1 MEAGRGLDPTLDT
14 NREEEALT
22 PLRAATVS
30 AAIVASLIVA
40 TMVLI
45 GECRSSRNPGEASV
59 EPAGTAPR
67 APASAQP
74 VAPWPS
80 APLASPG
87 TPLAP
92 AAVAAGPVAPLADA
106 SVDEASLMAQLRGLV
121 DVDPARAY
129 DLAKQGARLFPG
141 SADAPEMAALAVK
154 ALARQGKRSEARG
167 EAETMVNQYPD
178 SPWAREV
185 EQHTGAHPHRDQRA
199 P

>member
-1 MEAGRGLDPTLDT
+1 M
-14 NREEEALT
+14 T
-22 PLRAATVS
+22 PFRAATVS

-40 TMVLI
+40 AMVLT
-45 GECRSSRNPGEASV
+45 GECRSSRNPEEGSV
-59 EPAGTAPR
+59 EPAGTAP
-67 APASAQP
+67 PARPSAEPVASWSSAP
-74 VAPWPS
+74 VAPSGP
-80 APLASPG
+80 
-87 TPLAP
+87 PLAP
-92 AAVAAGPVAPLADA
+92 PAVAAGPVALLADA

-129 DLAKQGARLFPG
+129 DLAKQGARLFPN
-141 SADAPEMAALAVK
+141 SADAPEMAAIAVK
-154 ALARQGKRSEARG
+154 SLARQGKRSEARG